1 MAFSL
6 PPDLEAAVA
15 ALADRFDERDV
26 EWVVTG
32 SVARALAGFA
42 ATPRDL
48 DVEVDEAAAHR
59 AAGAVGLR
67 AARESTDSA
76 ASIRGRGRWRGV
88 DIDVTGGLALHGPG
102 GHLRADFP
110 LMRAFAARAEVA
122 GRTVWAAPVEEQIAR
137 AVVAGDEPRLDRIAD
152 ERPPG
157 FAVDGFYLSVRLAA
171 ASASR

>member
-15 ALADRFDERDV
+15 ALADRFEERGV

-32 SVARALAGFA
+32 GAARALAGFA
-42 ATPRDL
+42 ATPADL
-48 DVEVDEAAAHR
+48 DVEVDEASAHR
-59 AAGAVGLR
+59 AAAAVGLR
-67 AARESTDSA
+67 ATRETGGA
-76 ASIRGRGRWRGV
+76 ASSIRGRGVWRGV
-88 DIDVTGGLALHGPG
+88 DIDVTGGLTLHGPG
-102 GHLRADFP
+102 GHLHADFP
-110 LMRAFAARAEVA
+110 LIRAFATPTEVA

-137 AVVAGDEPRLDRIAD
+137 AVVAGDEGRLDRIAD
-152 ERPPG
+152 ERPRG